1 MQQAGKLVL
10 VQVARVVAGDDD
22 DGDVAGADVGAELLL
37 NVTAGHVQ
45 QREIENDDVRRVLFD
60 PVERVPAVFH
70 RDDLEARVP
79 ENRFIELA
87 QRRII
92 FDDEN
97 SGWGWGSHAQ
107 QCMDIRSV
115 PKARRYPTV
124 SGMVLEPSFSAKGE
138 LKMST
143 FRRKAAEQEIKG
155 TGQKLK
161 GVGQEIAGRLT
172 GDDDLRARGEAN
184 QVGGHV
190 RSRLG
195 EAGRKISGAVER
207 ERTRRRR

>member
-1 MQQAGKLVL
+1 MG
-10 VQVARVVAGDDD
+10 
-22 DGDVAGADVGAELLL
+22 
-37 NVTAGHVQ
+37 
-45 QREIENDDVRRVLFD
+45 
-60 PVERVPAVFH
+60 
-70 RDDLEARVP
+70 
-79 ENRFIELA
+79 
-87 QRRII
+87 
-92 FDDEN
+92 
-97 SGWGWGSHAQ
+97 
-107 QCMDIRSV
+107 
-115 PKARRYPTV
+115 
-124 SGMVLEPSFSAKGE
+124 
-138 LKMST
+138 T
-143 FRRKAAEQEIKG
+143 FRRKSAEQEIKG